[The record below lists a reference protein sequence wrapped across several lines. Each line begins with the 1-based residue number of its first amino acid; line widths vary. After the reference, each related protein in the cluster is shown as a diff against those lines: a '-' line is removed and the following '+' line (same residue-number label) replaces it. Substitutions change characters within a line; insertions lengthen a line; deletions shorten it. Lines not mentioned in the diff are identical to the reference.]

1 MSERIKPTISGSAET
16 MLQSFYAR
24 AQYSKNKHNKFYDG
38 YLVDHFCQIFSPYFT
53 WLFVR
58 LGWTPNYVTSL
69 MIIFGI
75 LGATFFVIP
84 SLSFKI
90 VGVLFIYLWY
100 IMDISDGE
108 VARATKT
115 FSKFGQ
121 EFDYTAHVI
130 NHPLFVL
137 SFTLCIIQANI
148 LYGLL
153 IVGLGLVD
161 MIFRNLVAFNSIKM
175 LKESS
180 AENGTTQESNNS
192 LLKFMKHIFLS
203 IITFP
208 NFVLVFPVLF
218 LWDTIYC
225 CDYAFVF
232 LCIVLLGSILVTF
245 LCMRQWLRTVLNIY

>member
-1 MSERIKPTISGSAET
+1 MET
-16 MLQSFYAR
+16 NSLSVKEIRCKYQ
-24 AQYSKNKHNKFYDG
+24 HNKFYDG

-69 MIIFGI
+69 MIIFG
-75 LGATFFVIP
+75 IP

-130 NHPLFVL
+130 NHPLLVL

-161 MIFRNLVAFNSIKM
+161 LIFRNLVAFNSIKM

>member
-1 MSERIKPTISGSAET
+1 MET
-16 MLQSFYAR
+16 NSLSVKEIRCKYQ
-24 AQYSKNKHNKFYDG
+24 HNKFYDG

-90 VGVLFIYLWY
+90 VGVWFIYLWY

>member
-1 MSERIKPTISGSAET
+1 MET
-16 MLQSFYAR
+16 NSLSVKEIRCKYQ
-24 AQYSKNKHNKFYDG
+24 HNKFYDG

-115 FSKFGQ
+115 FSKFGE
-121 EFDYTAHVI
+121 EFFYTSHVI
-130 NHPLFVL
+130 NHTLFVL

>member
-1 MSERIKPTISGSAET
+1 MET
-16 MLQSFYAR
+16 NSLSVKEIRCKYQ
-24 AQYSKNKHNKFYDG
+24 HNKFYDG
-38 YLVDHFCQIFSPYFT
+38 YLVDHFCQIFAPYFT

>member
-1 MSERIKPTISGSAET
+1 MET
-16 MLQSFYAR
+16 NSLSVKEIRCKYQ
-24 AQYSKNKHNKFYDG
+24 HNKFYDG

-225 CDYAFVF
+225 CGYAFVF

>member
-1 MSERIKPTISGSAET
+1 MET
-16 MLQSFYAR
+16 NSLSVKEIRCKYQ
-24 AQYSKNKHNKFYDG
+24 HNKFYDG

-153 IVGLGLVD
+153 IVGLGFVD

>member
-1 MSERIKPTISGSAET
+1 MET
-16 MLQSFYAR
+16 NSLSVKEIRCKYQ
-24 AQYSKNKHNKFYDG
+24 HNKFYDG

-130 NHPLFVL
+130 NHPLFVF

>member
-1 MSERIKPTISGSAET
+1 MKTKYLSIKEIRHKY
-16 MLQSFYAR
+16 Q
-24 AQYSKNKHNKFYDG
+24 HNKFYDG

-53 WLFVR
+53 RLFVR
-58 LGWTPNYVTSL
+58 LGWVPNYVTSL

-75 LGATFFVIP
+75 LGAVLFVIP
-84 SLSFKI
+84 SLCFKI

-137 SFTLCIIQANI
+137 SFTLCAIQTNI

-161 MIFRNLVAFNSIKM
+161 MVFRNLVAFDSIKV
-175 LKESS
+175 LKVSS
-180 AENGTTQESNNS
+180 VENGAIQNSDNS
-192 LLKFMKHIFLS
+192 LLKFIKHILLS

-208 NFVLVFPVLF
+208 NFVLVFPILF
-218 LWDTIYC
+218 LWDTIYGC
-225 CDYAFVF
+225 SCAFVF
-232 LCIVLLGSILVTF
+232 LCVVLLGSVVITSIF
-245 LCMRQWLRTVLNIY
+245 MYQWLRTVFNID

>member
-1 MSERIKPTISGSAET
+1 MET
-16 MLQSFYAR
+16 NSLSVKEIRCKYQ
-24 AQYSKNKHNKFYDG
+24 HNKFYDG

-58 LGWTPNYVTSL
+58 LGWTPNYVPSL

>member
-1 MSERIKPTISGSAET
+1 MET
-16 MLQSFYAR
+16 NSLSVKEIRCKYQ
-24 AQYSKNKHNKFYDG
+24 HNKFYDG

-245 LCMRQWLRTVLNIY
+245 LCMRQWLRMVLNIY

>member
-1 MSERIKPTISGSAET
+1 MET
-16 MLQSFYAR
+16 NSLSVKEIRCKYQ
-24 AQYSKNKHNKFYDG
+24 HNKFYDG

-161 MIFRNLVAFNSIKM
+161 MIFRNLVAFNSIKT
-175 LKESS
+175 LLIHSFLSEYNNFNTSIC
-180 AENGTTQESNNS
+180 ENNFLFGDISNS
-192 LLKFMKHIFLS
+192 LGI
-203 IITFP
+203 
-208 NFVLVFPVLF
+208 
-218 LWDTIYC
+218 
-225 CDYAFVF
+225 
-232 LCIVLLGSILVTF
+232 LGNAGND
-245 LCMRQWLRTVLNIY
+245 Q

>member
-1 MSERIKPTISGSAET
+1 MET
-16 MLQSFYAR
+16 NSLSVKEIRCKYQ
-24 AQYSKNKHNKFYDG
+24 HNKFYDG

-130 NHPLFVL
+130 YHPLFVL

-218 LWDTIYC
+218 LWDTI
-225 CDYAFVF
+225 
-232 LCIVLLGSILVTF
+232 
-245 LCMRQWLRTVLNIY
+245 